1 MRKFFLAAVLVLMGG
16 VVFVNQVSALTIAN
30 GSFQEGLTYWTF
42 VSVDHVNWGEGGAV
56 DLNGLMAGSITQS
69 ITLTSG
75 DSGDY
80 ILSWD
85 ESANWLNSTNG
96 KSYDVKWSLLDG
108 NGNVVQTNTTQ
119 FDTGPIRAGWSPAA
133 DDLKYVSKSVSI
145 TGIDFSAGHR
155 VLQLRY
161 VSNELGAE
169 GALIDNVQIPE
180 ASTALLLGLGLVG
193 MTASRRSLG

>member
-1 MRKFFLAAVLVLMGG
+1 MRKFFLAAVLVLMAG
-16 VVFVNQVSALTIAN
+16 VVFVDQVSALTIAN
-30 GSFQEGLTYWTF
+30 GSFQEGSTNWTF
-42 VSVDHVNWGEGGAV
+42 VSVDHVNWGDGGAV
-56 DLNGLMAGSITQS
+56 DLNGFMAGSITQS

-80 ILSWD
+80 TLVWD
-85 ESANWLNSTNG
+85 ESANWSNSFNG
-96 KSYDVKWSLLDG
+96 KSYDVTWSLFDG
-108 NGNVVQTNTTQ
+108 SGMVLQTNTTL
-119 FDTGPIRAGWSPAA
+119 FDTGPIRAGWSAAA
-133 DDLKYVSKSVSI
+133 DDLKYVSRSVSI

-180 ASTALLLGLGLVG
+180 PSTALLMGLGLVG
-193 MTASRRSLG
+193 MAARRRV